1 MLGELEINIGMVNN
15 SPMFFIRSQE
25 LSFVG
30 LRGLKLFQFVFR
42 PFGRETVKTPEKS
55 GGSGGA
61 RTRNLCRDRA
71 AL

>member
-1 MLGELEINIGMVNN
+1 MAPIWQFRRALCRLHFVNDL
-15 SPMFFIRSQE
+15 PDRA
-25 LSFVG
+25 LS
-30 LRGLKLFQFVFR
+30 
-42 PFGRETVKTPEKS
+42 ENCDS